1 MLLKSERLHTQIVQF
16 AQIALLAGMGLA
28 LLLLSAAPAHAT
40 DSIVNPSPH
49 LELVLESASADARY
63 AVQWVLAQGD
73 NQGLPFVIVDK
84 KRPHV
89 CI

>member
-28 LLLLSAAPAHAT
+28 PLLLSAAPAHAT

-49 LELVLESASADARY
+49 LELVLESASADRAMRCSGS
-63 AVQWVLAQGD
+63 WRR
-73 NQGLPFVIVDK
+73 VITRACPLSSSIK